1 MPEVSRLSVLSTAWR
16 AWVVDAELVW
26 VEQHRVVVRNIELL
40 LVTEQLLPS
49 LRDCGDQSLSDLT
62 CQRLVLLFCL
72 VHLLL
77 CQTID
82 LCDRSLVVVLWRSVS
97 FSIDQSTRSKLT
109 CNAVKSAS
117 LCSIAS
123 FASLT
128 NVLYRLPAMAQ

>member
-49 LRDCGDQSLSDLT
+49 LGDRRDQSLSNLA

-77 CQTID
+77 GQAID
-82 LCDRSLVVVLWRSVS
+82 LCDRGLVLVLW
-97 FSIDQSTRSKLT
+97 
-109 CNAVKSAS
+109 
-117 LCSIAS
+117 
-123 FASLT
+123 
-128 NVLYRLPAMAQ
+128 